1 MIFSLFL
8 KALPNVK
15 RKKTWK
21 TFRANGISSS
31 SWEEKGVLR
40 SQVRQLIAVTRQLL
54 KEHLVMIEKGA
65 SDLKQK
71 QIGA

>member
-1 MIFSLFL
+1 M
-8 KALPNVK
+8 
-15 RKKTWK
+15 
-21 TFRANGISSS
+21 
-31 SWEEKGVLR
+31 
-40 SQVRQLIAVTRQLL
+40 RQLIAVTRQLL